1 PFLLLQL
8 VFAGGV
14 TGHVLQTPYQYYID
28 RDQPHT
34 GLGFYAPD
42 PDLWPESRLLQ
53 KHLYYAQFIRPETE
67 KHRPDRIVE
76 TLVHERLPLIFRIL
90 VPHPLLIVLLS
101 VGVLA
106 LTTLPRV
113 VVWSV
118 LPLLGGACTR

>member
-1 PFLLLQL
+1 
-8 VFAGGV
+8 
-14 TGHVLQTPYQYYID
+14 
-28 RDQPHT
+28 
-34 GLGFYAPD
+34 
-42 PDLWPESRLLQ
+42 SRLLQ

-90 VPHPLLIVLLS
+90 VPHPLLIVLLP
-101 VGVLA
+101 VGLLG

-118 LPLLGGACTR
+118 LPLLAGAYTLFAFLLGHYLVMWAPPLILMLVLAAAVAQRWGKSARAIVCLLLL